1 MECQDHDVT
10 RVNLAPGGISLSGGG
25 GVVVTTQRAS
35 NAKARMGI
43 ITIIGSNMYQA
54 LINQASG

>member
-1 MECQDHDVT
+1 MT

>member
-1 MECQDHDVT
+1 MT
-10 RVNLAPGGISLSGGG
+10 RVNLAPGGISLSGA

-35 NAKARMGI
+35 NVKARTGI